1 MADLSAIERS
11 ELEALRQYKL
21 ENDGKAL
28 TRSFVRLEQLMESA
42 QDPSIS
48 LRAFKTIADCLLALR
63 DAMNEREI
71 K

>member
-1 MADLSAIERS
+1 MANLTTDERS

-63 DAMNEREI
+63 DELE

>member
-1 MADLSAIERS
+1 MTNLTMDERL

-28 TRSFVRLEQLMESA
+28 TRAFVRLEQLMESA

-48 LRAFKTIADCLLALR
+48 LRAFKTIADCLIALR
-63 DAMNEREI
+63 DRVDE
-71 K
+71 

>member
-1 MADLSAIERS
+1 MDERQ

-48 LRAFKTIADCLLALR
+48 LRAFKTIADCLLSLR
-63 DAMNEREI
+63 DEI
-71 K
+71 KEKL

>member
-1 MADLSAIERS
+1 MANLTADERS

-63 DAMNEREI
+63 DELYEQR
-71 K
+71 